1 VNVPGFILAAPASGS
16 GKTLVTL
23 GILRALA
30 RRGVKVASAKVGPDY
45 IDPAFHAAATG
56 RPCFNLDTWAMRPA
70 TIAGLA
76 AEMSRRAEM
85 IVAEG
90 VMGLFDG
97 AMVPGGVDRD
107 GSTAALAR
115 LTGWPVILVV
125 NVKGQ
130 AASAA
135 ATVRGF
141 ATHDPRVTIDGVIFN
156 QVGMGR
162 HLEILTEAT
171 RAAVPGL
178 RILGGIPKTPNLAV
192 PERHLGLVQA
202 HEHPDLPGFLDAA
215 GELVAAHVDLD
226 ALAALAHP
234 AALEDAAAPCPLPP
248 LGQRIAVARD
258 VAFAFS
264 YPAVLEGWRKSGAEL
279 RLFSPLA
286 DEAPPADCDAV
297 YLPGGY
303 PELHAGKLAA
313 AATFLE
319 GVRDA
324 ATRGA
329 AVFGECG
336 GYMTLGDVLTD
347 AEGNDHRMLGL
358 LPLSTSFAKRRLHM
372 GYRLARLL
380 GAGPLG
386 AANSPFRAHEFHYA
400 AITAED
406 ASDPLFAIRDAAGID
421 RGTAGVRRGSVCGS
435 FMHLI
440 DRDEP

>member
-16 GKTLVTL
+16 GKTLATL

-30 RRGVKVASAKVGPDY
+30 RRGIRVASAKVGPDY
-45 IDPAFHAAATG
+45 IDPAFHSAATG
-56 RPCFNLDTWAMRPA
+56 RPCLNLDTWAMRPA

-76 AEMSRRAEM
+76 ADLSRDAELV
-85 IVAEG
+85 VAEG

-97 AMVPGGVDRD
+97 AMVPGGVERD

-141 ATHDPRVTIDGVIFN
+141 ATHDPRVKIDGVIFN
-156 QVGMGR
+156 NVGMGR
-162 HLEILTEAT
+162 HLEILTEST
-171 RAAVPGL
+171 RAAVPSL
-178 RILGGIPKTPNLAV
+178 RILGGIPKTPNLGV

-215 GELVAAHVDLD
+215 AELISTHIDLD

-234 AALEDAAAPCPLPP
+234 ARFPAASAPCPLPP

-258 VAFAFS
+258 VAFAFC
-264 YPAVLEGWRKSGAEL
+264 YPALLEGWRRAGAEL
-279 RLFSPLA
+279 SFFSPLA
-286 DEAPPADCDAV
+286 DEAPGDGCDAV

-303 PELHAGKLAA
+303 PELHAAKLAA
-313 AATFLE
+313 NAAFLD
-319 GVRDA
+319 GV
-324 ATRGA
+324 RGA
-329 AVFGECG
+329 AARGAVVFGECG
-336 GYMTLGDVLTD
+336 GYMTLGEVLTD
-347 AEGNDHRMLGL
+347 ADGVDHRMLGL

-380 GAGPLG
+380 ADGPLG
-386 AANSPFRAHEFHYA
+386 KAGAPFRAHEFHYA

-406 ASDPLFAIRDAAGID
+406 VADPLFAIRDSAGTD
-421 RGTAGVRRGSVCGS
+421 RGTAGIRRGSVCGS